1 MVTLPAHVAWSG
13 QGAFDLADRRQ
24 RCDAYRLV
32 MTEGLDADVV
42 WFVDVAEV
50 VAMCAEMH
58 LSPHIRIPWQ
68 RWLWDRGLVDLCTL
82 VAGTV
87 ADVTRR
93 YPPRSLAG

>member
-1 MVTLPAHVAWSG
+1 MS
-13 QGAFDLADRRQ
+13 
-24 RCDAYRLV
+24 
-32 MTEGLDADVV
+32 EGLDADVV

-50 VAMCAEMH
+50 VAMWAEMH

-68 RWLWDRGLVDLCTL
+68 RWLRDRGLLDLRTP